1 MLLLSATGLPDRE
14 AFHKQELALAG
25 PNGAVLSRE
34 GVRPEEQAGERVLI
48 PMDLSQTNHLK
59 AYGVIFNHIAQNE
72 SGMWLLNYRGGSF
85 LTTSSSNIVREARLR
100 NVRVETISASEAQ
113 AILREVENPGA
124 NMAVVNLETVPSIAV
139 YSPGDTTLG

>member
-1 MLLLSATGLPDRE
+1 MKIPFYPILFLMLMLSATGLPDRE

-59 AYGVIFNHIAQNE
+59 AYGVIFNHIAKNE

-85 LTTSSSNIVREARLR
+85 LTTSSRSEER
-100 NVRVETISASEAQ
+100 RVGKGCRT
-113 AILREVENPGA
+113 
-124 NMAVVNLETVPSIAV
+124 
-139 YSPGDTTLG
+139 